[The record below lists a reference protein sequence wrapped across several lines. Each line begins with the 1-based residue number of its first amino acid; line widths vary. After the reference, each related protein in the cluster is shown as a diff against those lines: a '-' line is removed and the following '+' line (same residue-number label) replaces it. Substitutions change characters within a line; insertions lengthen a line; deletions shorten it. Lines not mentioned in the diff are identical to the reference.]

1 MTGFES
7 KIQVSRSETAKACSA
22 DWREAGQGLRDQADL
37 GNGSR
42 DGCWQMIDAVLAIG
56 IERLLPGE
64 PLENE
69 FPRGSVTE

>member
-1 MTGFES
+1 M
-7 KIQVSRSETAKACSA
+7 
-22 DWREAGQGLRDQADL
+22 RDQADL

-56 IERLLPGE
+56 IENLLPGE